1 MATNK
6 KAPKTTPKT
15 AANHRS
21 ARGLHP
27 NTELCIDL
35 KTLTR
40 QPGRMDEG
48 IVIPGLLTRDSEDHY
63 TFIQTL
69 LPSAGKRNPRV
80 FDGRCITVT
89 IKDDGTPR
97 LNFKP
102 LKETES
108 LDVDTFANAV
118 ADELRRSLSNLL
130 GNKASRKLRNRNK

>member
-1 MATNK
+1 MAKNQTKRN
-6 KAPKTTPKT
+6 TPRT
-15 AANHRS
+15 DNRQDNS
-21 ARGLHP
+21 GLHP
-27 NTELCIDL
+27 NTELCTEL

-48 IVIPGLLTRDSEDHY
+48 VALPGLLTRDGEEHY

-108 LDVDTFANAV
+108 LDVDTFANTV

-130 GNKASRKLRNRNK
+130 GNKAGHKLRHRNK